1 MNKDR
6 DNVNERHFHTEE
18 LQFLKL
24 GGQIMGDQIE
34 LITILKELHNISG
47 FRISVYDV
55 EFKEISAYPKELT
68 SFCKYIQECKEGKES
83 CNKCDAKAFSRVNQT
98 REAYIYRCSFG
109 LYEAVSPLYHFGI
122 LSGYLMM
129 GQTLDND
136 EKSKELVYQSSSK
149 YANDKER
156 LLECINNIP
165 ISSKDKISSCISI
178 MKICADYIT
187 LSNRWKVSE
196 KELSSRVKKYI
207 NQHYMENITLDSL
220 SNVFYCSRSTLT
232 TNFKNSFQISITQ
245 YLTGVRL
252 EHAMKLLDNK
262 DLSIKN
268 ISIACGYTDQNYFAK
283 VFHKAT
289 GLTPRDYR
297 LSIK

>member
-1 MNKDR
+1 M
-6 DNVNERHFHTEE
+6 
-18 LQFLKL
+18 
-24 GGQIMGDQIE
+24 MGEQIE
-34 LITILKELHNISG
+34 LITILKELHSISG
-47 FRISVYDV
+47 FRISVYDT
-55 EFKEISAYPKELT
+55 EYKEISAYPKEIN
-68 SFCKYIQECKEGKES
+68 SFCKYIQESKEGRES
-83 CNKCDAKAFSRVNQT
+83 CNRYDTLAFERVNQT
-98 REAYIYRCSFG
+98 RETYIYRCKFG

-136 EKSKELVYQSSSK
+136 EKSKALVYQSSSE
-149 YANDKER
+149 YVNDKEY
-156 LLECINNIP
+156 LLKCINNIP

-187 LSNRWKVSE
+187 LSNRWKISE

-220 SNVFYCSRSTLT
+220 SNVFHCSRSTLT
-232 TNFKNSFQISITQ
+232 TNFKTSFQVSITQ
-245 YLTGVRL
+245 YLTKVRM
-252 EHAMKLLDNK
+252 EQAIKLLDNE

-268 ISIACGYTDQNYFAK
+268 IAMACGYSEQNYFTK
-283 VFHKAT
+283 VFQKAT

-297 LSIK
+297 LDLNKK